1 MNDGEMLQAL
11 AQLKTDL
18 IGHIDRQKTDMLD
31 HIDRS
36 DAKLKAELLD
46 HIDRSDA
53 KLKAELLDHI
63 AKLRTDLLDQIHGV
77 GAQLHTQ
84 IEDLEKRMDGR
95 FVEDEGRLKLHGGLI
110 HSGSR
115 AIARIIEW
123 TESTDTNLIEHLRRL
138 SEAEKRLA
146 DLERKSA

>member
-1 MNDGEMLQAL
+1 MNDGEMLKAL

-18 IGHIDRQKTDMLD
+18 IGHIDG
-31 HIDRS
+31 S
-36 DAKLKAELLD
+36 D
-46 HIDRSDA
+46 
-53 KLKAELLDHI
+53 

-95 FVEDEGRLKLHGGLI
+95 FVETEDRLKLHGGFI
-110 HSGSR
+110 HAGSR

-138 SEAEKRLA
+138 TEAEKRLA

>member
-1 MNDGEMLQAL
+1 MDNGEMLQAF

-18 IGHIDRQKTDMLD
+18 IGHIDRQKT
-31 HIDRS
+31 
-36 DAKLKAELLD
+36 ELLD

-110 HSGSR
+110 HAGSR

-123 TESTDTNLIEHLRRL
+123 TESTDTNLIEHVRRL

>member
-1 MNDGEMLQAL
+1 MNDGEVLQAI

-18 IGHIDRQKTDMLD
+18 IGHIDNSYARQKT
-31 HIDRS
+31 
-36 DAKLKAELLD
+36 ELLD
-46 HIDRSDA
+46 YVD
-53 KLKAELLDHI
+53 
-63 AKLRTDLLDQIHGV
+63 KLRTDLLDQIHGV
-77 GAQLHTQ
+77 GAQLHAQ

-95 FVEDEGRLKLHGGLI
+95 LVESESRLKLHGGLVQ
-110 HSGSR
+110 SGSR

-138 SEAEKRLA
+138 TEAEKRLA

>member
-1 MNDGEMLQAL
+1 MDNGEVLKAL
-11 AQLKTDL
+11 VQLKADL
-18 IGHIDRQKTDMLD
+18 IGHIDKSDARQKT
-31 HIDRS
+31 
-36 DAKLKAELLD
+36 ELLD
-46 HIDRSDA
+46 HV
-53 KLKAELLDHI
+53 

-84 IEDLEKRMDGR
+84 IEDLEKRIEGR
-95 FVEDEGRLKLHGGLI
+95 LVAIEGRLKLQGGLVQA
-110 HSGSR
+110 GSR

-123 TESTDTNLIEHLRRL
+123 TESTDTNLIEHVRRL

>member
-1 MNDGEMLQAL
+1 MNDGEVLQAI

-18 IGHIDRQKTDMLD
+18 IGHIDKSYARQKT
-31 HIDRS
+31 
-36 DAKLKAELLD
+36 ELLD
-46 HIDRSDA
+46 HVD
-53 KLKAELLDHI
+53 
-63 AKLRTDLLDQIHGV
+63 KLRADLLDQIHGV
-77 GAQLHTQ
+77 GAQLHAQ

-123 TESTDTNLIEHLRRL
+123 TESTDTNLVEHLRRL
-138 SEAEKRLA
+138 TEAEKRLA

>member
-1 MNDGEMLQAL
+1 MNDGEVLQAI

-18 IGHIDRQKTDMLD
+18 IGHIDG
-31 HIDRS
+31 S
-36 DAKLKAELLD
+36 DAKLKKELLD
-46 HIDRSDA
+46 HIDGSD
-53 KLKAELLDHI
+53 

-77 GAQLHTQ
+77 GAQLHAQ
-84 IEDLEKRMDGR
+84 IEDLEKRIEGR
-95 FVEDEGRLKLHGGLI
+95 LVAMEGRLKLQGGLVQA
-110 HSGSR
+110 GSR

-123 TESTDTNLIEHLRRL
+123 TETTDTNLVEHVRRL

>member
-1 MNDGEMLQAL
+1 MNDGEVLQAL

-18 IGHIDRQKTDMLD
+18 IGHIDRQKTDVLD
-31 HIDRS
+31 HVD
-36 DAKLKAELLD
+36 
-46 HIDRSDA
+46 
-53 KLKAELLDHI
+53 
-63 AKLRTDLLDQIHGV
+63 KLRADLLDQIHGV
-77 GAQLHTQ
+77 GAQLHAQ

-95 FVEDEGRLKLHGGLI
+95 FGENEGRLKLHGGLI
-110 HSGSR
+110 HAGSR

-138 SEAEKRLA
+138 TEAEKRLT

>member
-1 MNDGEMLQAL
+1 MNAGEMLHAL
-11 AQLKTDL
+11 GQLKTDL
-18 IGHIDRQKTDMLD
+18 IGHIDR
-31 HIDRS
+31 S
-36 DAKLKAELLD
+36 GAKLKADLLEHIDKSEGKLRTDLLD
-46 HIDRSDA
+46 HV
-53 KLKAELLDHI
+53 

-110 HSGSR
+110 QSGSR

-138 SEAEKRLA
+138 TEAEKRLA